1 MVHNTKKEK
10 ETNMNED
17 TINLLKECNSGIK
30 MGVESINNVMP
41 YVKSE
46 SLRSVLNACKDKH
59 AVLGDETHKALIS
72 ADENTKNA
80 HPIAQVMSD
89 MKIRASVTLK
99 KSDNTVADVIKSI
112 YKYLNQYNQADD
124 NSKSIAHRLISAEQ
138 ELRTDLRGFL

>member
-1 MVHNTKKEK
+1 
-10 ETNMNED
+10 MNED

-46 SLRSVLNACKDKH
+46 ELKKILNACKDKH
-59 AVLGDETHKALIS
+59 AILGDETHKALID

-89 MKIRASVTLK
+89 MKIRANITLK
-99 KSDNTVADVIKSI
+99 KSDSTVADVMTDGCNMGIKSI
-112 YKYLNQYNQADD
+112 YKYLNQYQGAND
-124 NSKSIAHRLISAEQ
+124 SSRSIANRLISAEQ
-138 ELRTDLRGFL
+138 ELRTDLRSYL